1 VKRFSI
7 SLLAGLGVTLAL
19 FWLMQAMVM
28 HRESGLKKTDNVQM
42 VEFVRLKR
50 ETKPQ
55 VQEKKIVNPPP
66 PPEKRPPPPP
76 MQTQHTQPMA
86 AAQPNLAIPNLSV
99 QLPSARFG
107 GSALEGLT
115 AGAAAPSP
123 AAPSA
128 AVGTGP
134 ISTDV
139 TPLVRIPPRY
149 PMRAASRRIEGW
161 VKVEFTITKTGEVS
175 DAVVVESHPSSI
187 FNREALAAVKRWKF
201 KAKVVDGKAYEQRA
215 QQTLEFKLSK

>member
-1 VKRFSI
+1 MKRLAI

-28 HRESGLKKTDNVQM
+28 NRGSGFKKTDNLQM

-50 ETKPQ
+50 ESKPQ
-55 VQEKKIVNPPP
+55 IKEKKTVKPPP

-99 QLPSARFG
+99 PLPSARFG

-115 AGAAAPSP
+115 QGAAAPSP

-128 AVGTGP
+128 AVGTGT
-134 ISTDV
+134 ITTDV

-175 DAVVVESHPSSI
+175 DAVVVESHPSNI

-201 KAKVVDGKAYEQRA
+201 KAKVVDGQAYEQRA

>member
-1 VKRFSI
+1 MKRLLI

-28 HRESGLKKTDNVQM
+28 NQQSGLKKTDNLHM

-50 ETKPQ
+50 ETKPP
-55 VQEKKIVNPPP
+55 VQEKRTVEPPP
-66 PPEKRPPPPP
+66 PPAKRPPPPP
-76 MQTQHTQPMA
+76 MQTQHSQPVTT
-86 AAQPNLAIPNLSV
+86 AQPNLAIPNLSV
-99 QLPSARFG
+99 PLSSAQFG
-107 GSALEGLT
+107 GPALEGL
-115 AGAAAPSP
+115 ASGP
-123 AAPSA
+123 AAPSETI
-128 AVGTGP
+128 GTGT

-149 PMRAASRRIEGW
+149 PMRAANRRIEGW
-161 VKVEFTITKTGEVS
+161 VKVEFTITKAGEVT
-175 DAVVVESHPSSI
+175 DAVVIESHPSDI

-201 KAKVVDGKAYEQRA
+201 KPKVVDGKTYEQRA

>member
-1 VKRFSI
+1 MKRLLI

-28 HRESGLKKTDNVQM
+28 NRQSGLKKTDNLQM

-55 VQEKKIVNPPP
+55 VQEKKTVEPPP
-66 PPEKRPPPPP
+66 PPAKRPPPPP
-76 MQTQHTQPMA
+76 MQTQHSQPVT

-99 QLPSARFG
+99 PLSSAQFG
-107 GSALEGLT
+107 GPALEGLAT
-115 AGAAAPSP
+115 GPASSAAPSE
-123 AAPSA
+123 SI
-128 AVGTGP
+128 GTGT

-149 PMRAASRRIEGW
+149 PMRAANRRIEGW
-161 VKVEFTITKTGEVS
+161 VKVEFTITKTGEVT
-175 DAVVVESHPSSI
+175 DAIVIESHPSDI

-201 KAKVVDGKAYEQRA
+201 KPKVVDGKAYEQRA

>member
-1 VKRFSI
+1 MKRLAI

-28 HRESGLKKTDNVQM
+28 NRGSGFKKTDNLQM

-50 ETKPQ
+50 EIKPP
-55 VQEKKIVNPPP
+55 VQEKKTVKPPP

-115 AGAAAPSP
+115 AGAAASP
-123 AAPSA
+123 APPSA
-128 AVGTGP
+128 VVGTGT

-175 DAVVVESHPSSI
+175 DAVVVESHPSNI